1 MTISSQ
7 TSKVTASGNDV
18 ATTFSFSPIVIF
30 ESGNLVV
37 VVKNAAGTETT
48 ISEGTGSTNYS
59 VSVSSYPGTGSI
71 TYPASGGTPLATGAT
86 ITIKRVLT
94 LEQALDLE
102 NQGGYFAEL
111 QETAFDKAIAVDIQQ
126 QEEID
131 RSLKGPVSFSGTFGE
146 LDIPVASK
154 YIRRNA
160 TNDGYEHVAL
170 TTTDAIASDVAPVDI
185 SLTAAAAGSN
195 DDFSREDHTHLL
207 PTVSVAK
214 GGTGS
219 TTASAART
227 ALGVAI
233 GTDVQAYD
241 AELAAIAGL
250 TSAANKVPMFSGSGT
265 ASVIDFLD
273 EDTMSSNSAT
283 AVASQQSVKAYVD
296 ASGGTK
302 EVFFQPMLRGTS
314 SHPNGAL
321 YGSIWPVARSA
332 SGSDDIYWA
341 FPIPHDFTSIT
352 DMVVICVPD
361 ATETL
366 NFVINTEFAA
376 IGEARTTHSGTIA
389 GGTASATA
397 DQLLEIDIASAFTG
411 IAANDV
417 VAVHYDGGTTNSQII
432 GIRFRYS

>member
-37 VVKNAAGTETT
+37 VVTDAAGTETT

-94 LEQALDLE
+94 LEQSLDLD
-102 NQGGYFAEL
+102 NQGGYFADL

-131 RSLKGPVSFSGTFGE
+131 RSFRFPIGYTGGISTESDTPAANKFLKVNAAGT
-146 LDIPVASK
+146 
-154 YIRRNA
+154 
-160 TNDGYEHVAL
+160 AL
-170 TTTDAIASDVAPVDI
+170 EWADTTTGVAVVSDDNSEDV
-185 SLTAAAAGSN
+185 SLSAAGPGVSP
-195 DDFSREDHTHLL
+195 DVSRKDHVHLL

-233 GTDVQAYD
+233 GSDVQAYD
-241 AELAAIAGL
+241 ADTALRDVEAAW
-250 TSAANKVPMFSGSGT
+250 TAAQYFTPQT
-265 ASVIDFLD
+265 DD
-273 EDTMSSNSAT
+273 
-283 AVASQQSVKAYVD
+283 
-296 ASGGTK
+296 
-302 EVFFQPMLRGTS
+302 TS
-314 SHPNGAL
+314 SLGA
-321 YGSIWPVARSA
+321 IT
-332 SGSDDIYWA
+332 
-341 FPIPHDFTSIT
+341 FDFAGGNYIEFTLTENLTSIT
-352 DMVVICVPD
+352 LSNVDAGKTCKIRLKQHASSAKTVTGWPATVIWQD
-361 ATETL
+361 ADTDPVMNTTVGKYTMI
-366 NFVINTEFAA
+366 VIE
-376 IGEARTTHSGTIA
+376 
-389 GGTASATA
+389 
-397 DQLLEIDIASAFTG
+397 
-411 IAANDV
+411 
-417 VAVHYDGGTTNSQII
+417 GGTTEHL
-432 GIRFRYS
+432 GFYADAG